1 MITNLKIKIYILL
14 LNSYIKL
21 IIYIIY
27 VINLQLLFGVL
38 TIMKDITISHNS
50 IDSKLS
56 LAQLKELIHIEIKE
70 YFMQIDF
77 KEYYGTRMTQIGIYK
92 CKLVTHFYSKYII
105 NDDII
110 KHFLNYN
117 IEWYNLMLEP
127 QKDLQALVDD
137 VVKQYIIYISLLE
150 IQYNK
155 VLLSPENIIKC
166 EKEIKQC
173 LVNLTE
179 SNSRITDNYKMINV
193 ESLINNY
200 LQQTDVLCYIMSND
214 YQKGNM
220 EVLKHYYH
228 KEVINSTYY
237 SFSSFINE
245 KLKFIYNH
253 IQIEIVPTSEIN
265 SNEIHVLNQIIEEC
279 KEVYVPNEG
288 QILTPIEYLIE
299 ENLFLA
305 SQKQEIMRLICKLIT
320 IKVKMENNDIVIEI
334 IVFLFVKITLKHIR

>member
-14 LNSYIKL
+14 LNPYIKL

-92 CKLVTHFYSKYII
+92 YKLVTHFYSKYII